1 MLHPGQGVTRIL
13 GNLCNKSGGTM
24 GTLVQDIRVATRM
37 LTKNPGFSIVVVL
50 TLALGIGA
58 NTAVFSI
65 VNSFLFNPLP
75 VRDAGHLVVVAYH
88 DPKIYFPHQV
98 SNADFQDFQ
107 AHSEVTTDVTAF
119 LVNFA
124 GLSADNRSERI
135 LVTYTKGNYFT
146 SLGIQ
151 PALGRIFLPSEGE
164 VPGSDPVV
172 VLGHSYWMRR
182 FNGDPSV
189 VGKSVNLNGRPVTI
203 IGVVPK
209 AFFGTFYIVES
220 DAYAP
225 LGMYACSGGSPN
237 ILTDRKDKQLRVL
250 AHLKPGVS
258 IGKARASLQVIA
270 DNLALEYPDID
281 SGLKMD
287 VIPEKLARPEA
298 ASASSWPLVSAVFLG
313 LVGLV
318 LIFTCVNVTNLLLS
332 RASIRAK
339 EMAVRASLGA
349 GRVRLFRQL
358 LTESLL
364 LSSLGAIGGAAI
376 GLFLMSWIE
385 KIRLPGIEGPLRM
398 SQPFDWRMFLFIGSV
413 AAASGLLAG
422 VVPAFRATRI
432 DLNDTLRESGRSL
445 TGGAGHN
452 RVRNVLVVGQAA
464 GSLVALIM
472 AGLFLRSLQHAEKA
486 DLGFQPEH
494 LMNFTIDVGELGYDE
509 QRGANFYRE
518 LGSRVRA
525 LPGVQSAAFAYSV
538 PLGYYSAPLNAVWN
552 ESQRGLPASQ
562 VPAVSLNKVDSD
574 YFSTMG
580 IEVVRGRAIDERD
593 QNMTPL
599 VAVVNELFAQK
610 LWPGQDPIGHHFR
623 RVSVEGPDIEVVG
636 VAKYSKYASIGE
648 VPAPHFYVP
657 LTQDY
662 AAVRVLHVRSSL
674 PPANIVHEVEAQVH
688 ALDPNLPVFDAM
700 PMAEALEGGNGFF
713 FLRVAATFAGALG
726 GLNLLLAVVGLYGVI
741 SYAVN
746 QRIHEIGVRIA
757 LGAQRQKIFGMVIG
771 QGLRL
776 VLTGLAIGVAI
787 SAALSRFL
795 GSLLVDTG
803 ALDPLAFASASL
815 LLAGVA
821 ALACYI
827 PARRAMRVDPMVA
840 LRYE

>member
-1 MLHPGQGVTRIL
+1 MGMLL
-13 GNLCNKSGGTM
+13 
-24 GTLVQDIRVATRM
+24 QDIRVALRM
-37 LTKNPGFSIVVVL
+37 LAKNPGFSIIVVL

-98 SNADFQDFQ
+98 SNADLQDFQ
-107 AHSEVTTDVTAF
+107 EHSEVTTDMTAF

-124 GLSADNRSERI
+124 SLSADNRSERI
-135 LVTYTKGNYFT
+135 LITYAKGNYFT
-146 SLGIQ
+146 SLGIP
-151 PALGRIFLPSEGE
+151 PALGRVFLPSEGE
-164 VPGSDPVV
+164 VPGADPVI

-189 VGKSVNLNGRPVTI
+189 VGKSVNLNGRPVTVV
-203 IGVVPK
+203 GVVPK

-225 LGMYACSGGSPN
+225 LGMYAGSGGSPN
-237 ILTDRKDKQLRVL
+237 LLTDRKDRQLRVL

-258 IGKARASLQVIA
+258 IEKARASLQLTA
-270 DNLALEYPDID
+270 DNLAREYPDD

-298 ASASSWPLVSAVFLG
+298 ASASIWPLVTAVFLG

-349 GRVRLFRQL
+349 GRLRLFRQS
-358 LTESLL
+358 LTESFL
-364 LSSLGAIGGAAI
+364 LSSLGAIGGAII
-376 GLFLMSWIE
+376 GVFLMSLIE
-385 KIRLPGIEGPLRM
+385 QIRLPGIEGPLRM
-398 SQPFDWRMFLFIGSV
+398 SQPFDWRMFLFVGSV

-432 DLNDTLRESGRSL
+432 DLNDSLRESGRSL

-452 RVRNVLVVGQAA
+452 RIRNILVVAQAA

-494 LMNFTIDVGELGYDE
+494 LMNLTIDVGELGYDE

-525 LPGVQSAAFAYSV
+525 LPSVQSASFAYAV
-538 PLGYYSAPLNAVWN
+538 PLGYYSVALNPVWN
-552 ESQRGLPASQ
+552 ESQRGLPVSQ
-562 VPAVSLNKVDSD
+562 VPAVSLNKVGSD
-574 YFSTMG
+574 YFRTMG
-580 IEVVRGRAIDERD
+580 IEIVRGRAIDERD
-593 QNMTPL
+593 QSSTPL
-599 VAVVNELFAQK
+599 VAVVNELFAQQ

-623 RVSVEGPDIEVVG
+623 RMSADGPDIEVVG

-648 VPAPHFYVP
+648 IPAPHFYVP
-657 LTQDY
+657 LTQNY
-662 AAVRVLHVRSSL
+662 TALRVLQVRSLL
-674 PPANIVHEVEAQVH
+674 PPASIVHEVEAQAH
-688 ALDPNLPVFDAM
+688 ALDPNLPVFDVM

-746 QRIHEIGVRIA
+746 QRLHEIGVRIA

-771 QGLRL
+771 QGLTL
-776 VLTGLAIGVAI
+776 VMAGLAIGVAI
-787 SAALSRFL
+787 SAGLSRFL

-803 ALDPLAFASASL
+803 ALDAFAFISASL
-815 LLAGVA
+815 LLVGVA
-821 ALACYI
+821 AIACYV

>member
-1 MLHPGQGVTRIL
+1 L
-13 GNLCNKSGGTM
+13 
-24 GTLVQDIRVATRM
+24 
-37 LTKNPGFSIVVVL
+37 
-50 TLALGIGA
+50 
-58 NTAVFSI
+58 
-65 VNSFLFNPLP
+65 SF
-75 VRDAGHLVVVAYH
+75 A
-88 DPKIYFPHQV
+88 HQV
-98 SNADFQDFQ
+98 SNPDFQDFQ
-107 AHSEVTTDVTAF
+107 AHSDVTSDMTAF

-124 GLSADNRSERI
+124 GLSGDNRSERI
-135 LVTYTKGNYFT
+135 LVTYAKGNYFS
-146 SLGIQ
+146 SLGVQ
-151 PALGRIFLPSEGE
+151 PALGRLFLPSEGE
-164 VPGSDPVV
+164 VPGADPII

-189 VGKSVNLNGRPVTI
+189 VGKSVNLNGRPVTVV
-203 IGVVPK
+203 GVVPK

-220 DAYAP
+220 DAYVP
-225 LGMYACSGGSPN
+225 LGMYAGSGGSPN
-237 ILTDRKDKQLRVL
+237 ILTDRKDRQLRAL

-258 IGKARASLQVIA
+258 IERARVSLQLAA
-270 DNLALEYPDID
+270 DNLAREYPEDT
-281 SGLKMD
+281 GLKMD
-287 VIPEKLARPEA
+287 IIPEKLARPEA
-298 ASASSWPLVSAVFLG
+298 ASASAWPLITAVFLG

-349 GRVRLFRQL
+349 GRLRLFRQL

-364 LSSLGAIGGAAI
+364 LSSLGAIGGAVI
-376 GLFLMSWIE
+376 GVFLMSLIE

-398 SQPFDWRMFLFIGSV
+398 SQPFDWRMFLFVGTV

-445 TGGAGHN
+445 TGGASHN
-452 RVRNVLVVGQAA
+452 RLRNILVVAQAA

-486 DLGFQPEH
+486 DLRFQPEH
-494 LMNFTIDVGELGYDE
+494 LMNLTIDVGDLGYDE

-525 LPGVQSAAFAYSV
+525 LPGVQSASFAYAV
-538 PLGYYSAPLNAVWN
+538 PLGYYSVPLNPVWN
-552 ESQRGLPASQ
+552 ESQRGLPVSQ
-562 VPAVSLNKVDSD
+562 VLAVSLNKVGPD
-574 YFSTMG
+574 YFSTMR
-580 IEVVRGRAIDERD
+580 IEIVRGRAIDERD

-599 VAVVNELFAQK
+599 VAVVNELFAQQ

-623 RVSVEGPDIEVVG
+623 RVSAAGPDIEVVG

-657 LTQDY
+657 LAQDY
-662 AAVRVLHVRSSL
+662 TPLRVLQVRSLL
-674 PPANIVHEVEAQVH
+674 PPASIVHEAEAQVH
-688 ALDPNLPVFDAM
+688 ALDPNLPVFEAM

-746 QRIHEIGVRIA
+746 QRLHEIGVRIA

-795 GSLLVDTG
+795 GSMLVDTG

-815 LLAGVA
+815 LLVGVA